1 MCFQLI
7 ADEIVAKFQ
16 WIGEKIGVK
25 KEEASDDDDDKNDDV
40 ENGTK
45 DEKKTIL

>member
-16 WIGEKIGVK
+16 WIGEKIGFK
-25 KEEASDDDDDKNDDV
+25 KQDENGEDGDKSDDV
-40 ENGTK
+40 ENGSS